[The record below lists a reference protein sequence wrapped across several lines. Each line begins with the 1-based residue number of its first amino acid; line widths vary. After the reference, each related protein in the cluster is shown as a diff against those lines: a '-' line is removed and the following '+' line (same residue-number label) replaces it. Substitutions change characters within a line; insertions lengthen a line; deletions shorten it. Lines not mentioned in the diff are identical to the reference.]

1 MFTLAFYQLV
11 APLRSLY
18 RCALSSAAG
27 DLAFKATRSAL
38 IGSSP
43 IKEPERPPYSLLG
56 RAAVSQVNRS
66 GSI

>member
-18 RCALSSAAG
+18 SCALSGAAC
-27 DLAFKATRSAL
+27 DLAFRATRSAL
-38 IGSSP
+38 IGPSLS
-43 IKEPERPPYSLLG
+43 KEPERPPHSLLG